1 MFLGEVIMNWSL
13 QASNLWTESEVIDT
27 KPVQALNTVVESV
40 NLLVD
45 QLRLPYDPQSL
56 RKDLNRVDLERVW
69 KLINDGVK
77 GLQTLCADYEVR
89 PELNLPEVQSD
100 SDCEPEVNDAG
111 IAVGRKF
118 ESLERAT
125 EAFERYA
132 RACGF
137 TVCKGN
143 SKRDVYQELACS
155 ARGRV
160 RVRKSAEGKKR
171 NRGSVKH
178 MCKCHVILRN
188 VDEQWVVTTRNL
200 KHTHPLLTT
209 EEMRKVA
216 KHRYIPE
223 VVRNR
228 ALELYRSG
236 ETPAKIQ
243 YTLEAELKDQCTW
256 TMKDLYNMLYRQR
269 CSKTQT

>member
-1 MFLGEVIMNWSL
+1 MNWSL
-13 QASNLWTESEVIDT
+13 QASNLWTESEVLDP

-45 QLRLPYDPQSL
+45 QLRLPCDPHSL
-56 RKDLNRVDLERVW
+56 RQDLNKVDLERVW

-77 GLQTLCADYEVR
+77 GLQTLCTDYEVR

-100 SDCEPEVNDAG
+100 SESEPEVSDAG
-111 IAVGRKF
+111 IEVGRNF

-171 NRGSVKH
+171 NRGSIKH
-178 MCKCHVILRN
+178 MCKCHVILRKVEN
-188 VDEQWVVTTRNL
+188 CWVVTTRNL
-200 KHTHPLLTT
+200 KHTHSLLSSDAL
-209 EEMRKVA
+209 RKVA
-216 KHRYIPE
+216 KHRYIPDL
-223 VVRNR
+223 VRSR
-228 ALELYRSG
+228 ALELYQSG

-256 TMKDLYNMLYRQR
+256 TMKDLYNMLYRHK